1 MILQL
6 ATSDFL
12 TVLGEN
18 WVLVL
23 LGVLIALMIGCLG
36 GYLIGNTSLRT
47 KVTAD
52 MDGLERDKEIHKA
65 VLDNVGIGIAVYDQ
79 TGAIFC
85 NETIFRF
92 QDFLKGGLPKTI
104 DAFLNEFDNGNM
116 LKSNYIL
123 SCENGI
129 NVVRV
134 NYCVG
139 RKIYEI
145 KVIRKTGDQTDKYF
159 SGEVLNLVIV
169 DDITQIKDDERRQK
183 DLAAN
188 VSHELKT
195 PLTSINNS
203 VFSIINACGKGK
215 MPERDNLLTWSQRIQ
230 DNSTRM
236 QDIVNDFL
244 VLSQCS
250 HASRMGIFDIRDCVD
265 QAYAAIADYP
275 GCRGV
280 VFTLPDDT
288 PMPLLYGNHKLIIR
302 CIINLLTNAVKYI
315 NYDGKT
321 ARNQIHVSIIRI
333 DDRVAV
339 QVEDNGRG
347 IPAKDIDHLFERF
360 YRVDNSGSREVGG
373 SGIGLAIA
381 KEIADMHDG
390 VISVSS
396 VFGNGATFTLSLPTA
411 KTVFRGVSQDAQ
423 TGVIS
428 DKPLYRAAAYFMG
441 LQECEAAKSLGYTD
455 LDKLVDDYES
465 ISETDVPARD
475 KALAELLKAFGNE
488 RFHSLEEELL
498 SVEDYD
504 EVDGPVTGLDEEDIV
519 ETTPEAE
526 SGVFVMEA
534 DPVIPEQPET
544 ETKTESQAETETSVK
559 AAEPEKTEPAG
570 ETETAKTETPAVKEE
585 VVETPSVSESASAVD
600 AVSEALAQPPE
611 PEETEPEPVPQKTE
625 EEILKEQFE
634 RAMAE
639 KAAAKA
645 EAERLEKEKQLLAK
659 EEARKLL
666 TQPVVQ
672 ISADQKKTVSQI
684 KRENLDKKTIHPIT
698 NGKRYNRGRV
708 SPGEGD
714 ADNTKPEQSAEK
726 SGGEIKSSLKK
737 ILDDSSHKR
746 LK

>member
-1 MILQL
+1 M
-6 ATSDFL
+6 

-18 WVLVL
+18 WMLVVVGVLFALVL
-23 LGVLIALMIGCLG
+23 GCLI
-36 GYLIGNTSLRT
+36 GYLVGNTSLRS
-47 KVTAD
+47 KVSAN
-52 MDGLERDKEIHKA
+52 MDGLERDMQIHKA
-65 VLDNVGIGIAVYDQ
+65 VLDSVGIGMAVYDNK
-79 TGAIFC
+79 GAIFA
-85 NETIFRF
+85 NETIFKL
-92 QDFLKGGLPKTI
+92 QDFLKGGLPNTI
-104 DAFLNEFDNGNM
+104 DEFLNEFDNGNM

-134 NYCVG
+134 NYYVG

-145 KVIRKTGDQTDKYF
+145 KVIRKTGEQTDKYF

-230 DNSTRM
+230 DNSIRM
-236 QDIVNDFL
+236 QDIVSDFL

-250 HASRMGIFDIRDCVD
+250 HTSRMGIFDIRDCVE
-265 QAYAAIADYP
+265 QAYAGMADYP
-275 GCRGV
+275 GSRGV

-321 ARNQIHVSIIRI
+321 ARNQIHVSLHMI

-411 KTVFRGVSQDAQ
+411 KSVFSGVIQDVM

-428 DKPLYRAAAYFMG
+428 EKPLYRAAAYFMG
-441 LQECEAAKSLGYTD
+441 LQECEAVKSLGYTD
-455 LDKLVDDYES
+455 LSKLVEEYEA

-475 KALAELLKAFGNE
+475 KALTDLLRAFGKERFASLEDELLSTDDFDEIDGPV
-488 RFHSLEEELL
+488 SGLEEEDIAQTTPADET
-498 SVEDYD
+498 VETKA
-504 EVDGPVTGLDEEDIV
+504 EVKPVTASEPEKAEASEPQEGSSSEEDQK
-519 ETTPEAE
+519 
-526 SGVFVMEA
+526 EA
-534 DPVIPEQPET
+534 DPEVSDP
-544 ETKTESQAETETSVK
+544 SANN
-559 AAEPEKTEPAG
+559 
-570 ETETAKTETPAVKEE
+570 EE
-585 VVETPSVSESASAVD
+585 
-600 AVSEALAQPPE
+600 L
-611 PEETEPEPVPQKTE
+611 
-625 EEILKEQFE
+625 LKEQFE

-639 KAAAKA
+639 RAAQKA
-645 EAERLEKEKQLLAK
+645 EAERIEKEQQLLAK
-659 EEARKLL
+659 AEARKLL
-666 TQPVVQ
+666 TQPIVQ
-672 ISADQKKTVSQI
+672 ISADQKPAQQTKKDVI
-684 KRENLDKKTIHPIT
+684 DKKTIHPIT
-698 NGKRYNRGRV
+698 NGKRYNRGRAT
-708 SPGEGD
+708 PEAED
-714 ADNTKPEQSAEK
+714 ATASVPEQTAEK
-726 SGGEIKSSLKK
+726 QGSETKSALKK
-737 ILDDSSHKR
+737 LLDDSTPQH

>member
-1 MILQL
+1 MRLES
-6 ATSDFL
+6 ATSDLF
-12 TVLGEN
+12 TVMGEN
-18 WVLVL
+18 WMLVLVGVLLVLVL
-23 LGVLIALMIGCLG
+23 GCLI
-36 GYLIGNTSLRT
+36 GYLVGNTSLRG
-47 KVTAD
+47 KVTAN
-52 MDGLERDKEIHKA
+52 MDGLERDMQIHKA
-65 VLDNVGIGIAVYDQ
+65 VLDSVGIGMAVYDNK
-79 TGAIFC
+79 GAIFA
-85 NETIFRF
+85 NETIFKL
-92 QDFLKGGLPKTI
+92 QDFLKGGLPQTI
-104 DAFLNEFDNGNM
+104 DDFLNEFDNGNL

-134 NYCVG
+134 NYFVG

-145 KVIRKTGDQTDKYF
+145 KVIRKTGEQTGKYF

-215 MPERDNLLTWSQRIQ
+215 MPDRDNLLTWSQRIQ

-250 HASRMGIFDIRDCVD
+250 HTSRMGIFDIRECVE
-265 QAYAAIADYP
+265 QAYAGMADYP
-275 GCRGV
+275 GSRGV

-321 ARNQIHVSIIRI
+321 ARNQIHVSLHMI

-381 KEIADMHDG
+381 KEIAEMHDG

-411 KTVFRGVSQDAQ
+411 KSVFNGVTQDVV

-428 DKPLYRAAAYFMG
+428 EKPLYRAAAYFMG
-441 LQECEAAKSLGYTD
+441 LQECEAVKSLGYTD
-455 LDKLVDDYES
+455 LDKLVEEYEA

-475 KALAELLKAFGNE
+475 KALTNLLRAFGKE
-488 RFHSLEEELL
+488 RFASLEDELL
-498 SVEDYD
+498 STDD
-504 EVDGPVTGLDEEDIV
+504 FDDVDGPVTGLDAEDIAQ
-519 ETTPEAE
+519 TSPEAE
-526 SGVFVMEA
+526 TAEKVAEAAQPAEAVTVESTDGTVEEDKAKNEPEAKA
-534 DPVIPEQPET
+534 DPT
-544 ETKTESQAETETSVK
+544 AED
-559 AAEPEKTEPAG
+559 
-570 ETETAKTETPAVKEE
+570 EE
-585 VVETPSVSESASAVD
+585 
-600 AVSEALAQPPE
+600 L
-611 PEETEPEPVPQKTE
+611 
-625 EEILKEQFE
+625 LREQFE
-634 RAMAE
+634 RAVAQRAAE
-639 KAAAKA
+639 KA
-645 EAERLEKEKQLLAK
+645 EAERIEKEQQLQAK
-659 EEARKLL
+659 AEARKLL

-672 ISADQKKTVSQI
+672 ISADQKPAQQTKKDVI
-684 KRENLDKKTIHPIT
+684 DRKTIHPIT
-698 NGKRYNRGRV
+698 TGKRYNRGRAT
-708 SPGEGD
+708 PEGED
-714 ADNTKPEQSAEK
+714 AAASKPEQTAEK
-726 SGGEIKSSLKK
+726 TGGETKSSLKK
-737 ILDDSSHKR
+737 LLDDSTPQHMK
-746 LK
+746 

>member
-1 MILQL
+1 MSIQL
-6 ATSDFL
+6 VTSDFIS
-12 TVLGEN
+12 TLGEN
-18 WVLVL
+18 WLLVLIGVLIVLVL
-23 LGVLIALMIGCLG
+23 GCLI
-36 GYLIGNTSLRT
+36 GYLIGNTSLRS
-47 KVTAD
+47 KVTQGI
-52 MDGLERDKEIHKA
+52 DGLERDKQIQKA
-65 VLDNVGIGIAVYDQ
+65 VLDNVGIGIAVYDK
-79 TGAIFC
+79 TGAIFA
-85 NETIFRF
+85 NETIFKF

-104 DAFLNEFDNGNM
+104 DEFLTEFDNGNQ

-134 NYCVG
+134 NYCVD

-145 KVIRKTGDQTDKYF
+145 KVIRRNGEQQDKF
-159 SGEVLNLVIV
+159 FADDILNLIIV

-195 PLTSINNS
+195 PLTAINNS

-250 HASRMGIFDIRDCVD
+250 HASRMGLFDIRDCVE
-265 QAYAAIADYP
+265 QAYAGVADYP
-275 GCRGV
+275 GSRGV

-302 CIINLLTNAVKYI
+302 CVINLLTNAVKYI

-321 ARNQIHVSIIRI
+321 ARHQIHVSILKI

-396 VFGNGATFTLSLPTA
+396 VFGKGATFTLSLPTA
-411 KTVFRGVSQDAQ
+411 KTVFSGVCQDAQ
-423 TGVIS
+423 TGVIGE
-428 DKPLYRAAAYFMG
+428 KPLYRAAAYFLG
-441 LQECEAAKSLGYTD
+441 LQECEAVKSLGYTD
-455 LDKLVDDYES
+455 LEKIVDDYEK

-475 KALAELLKAFGNE
+475 KALAELLKSFSKE
-488 RFHSLEEELL
+488 RFQSLEEELL
-498 SVEDYD
+498 SVDDYEDF
-504 EVDGPVTGLDEEDIV
+504 DGPTSGL
-519 ETTPEAE
+519 
-526 SGVFVMEA
+526 
-534 DPVIPEQPET
+534 ET
-544 ETKTESQAETETSVK
+544 EEIAETEEAPESA
-559 AAEPEKTEPAG
+559 AAEPVSTIDEVINTPVQIVEAPATVSEEPAN
-570 ETETAKTETPAVKEE
+570 AVAEPI
-585 VVETPSVSESASAVD
+585 TPSVSESVQAAPYQ
-600 AVSEALAQPPE
+600 AAEAAPE
-611 PEETEPEPVPQKTE
+611 VPAKSE

-639 KAAAKA
+639 KA
-645 EAERLEKEKQLLAK
+645 EAERAEKEQQLLAK
-659 EEARKLL
+659 AEARKLL

-672 ISADQKKTVSQI
+672 ISADQKPAPQTKKDVI
-684 KRENLDKKTIHPIT
+684 DRKTIHPLT
-698 NGKRYNRGRV
+698 TGKRYNKGRV
-708 SPGEGD
+708 SPGGEEQG
-714 ADNTKPEQSAEK
+714 AAPAPEQDK
-726 SGGEIKSSLKK
+726 GKTTGEIKSSLKK
-737 ILDDSSHKR
+737 ILDDSKPQH

>member
-1 MILQL
+1 MSIQL
-6 ATSDFL
+6 VASEFIS
-12 TVLGEN
+12 VLGEN
-18 WVLVL
+18 WLLVL
-23 LGVLIALMIGCLG
+23 IGVLIVLVFGCLI
-36 GYLIGNTSLRT
+36 GYFVGNTSLRS
-47 KVTAD
+47 KVTAGI
-52 MDGLERDKEIHKA
+52 DGLEREKQIQKA
-65 VLDNVGIGIAVYDQ
+65 VLDNVGIGIAVYDK
-79 TGAIFC
+79 TGAIFA
-85 NETIFRF
+85 NETIFKF

-104 DAFLNEFDNGNM
+104 DAFLTDFDNGNQ

-145 KVIRKTGDQTDKYF
+145 KVIRKNGEEQDRFF
-159 SGEVLNLVIV
+159 SDDILNLIIV

-195 PLTSINNS
+195 PLTAINNS
-203 VFSIINACGKGK
+203 VFSIINACGKGR

-250 HASRMGIFDIRDCVD
+250 HASRMGIFDIRDCVE
-265 QAYAAIADYP
+265 QAYAGMADYP
-275 GCRGV
+275 GSRGV

-321 ARNQIHVSIIRI
+321 ARNQIHVSILKI

-396 VFGNGATFTLSLPTA
+396 VFGKGATFTLSLPTA
-411 KTVFRGVSQDAQ
+411 KTVFGGVCQDAQ
-423 TGVIS
+423 TGVIGE
-428 DKPLYRAAAYFMG
+428 KPLYRAAAYFLG

-455 LDKLVDDYES
+455 LDKTVEDYEK

-475 KALAELLKAFGNE
+475 KALTELLKAFGKE
-488 RFHSLEEELL
+488 RFQSLEEELL
-498 SVEDYD
+498 SVEDYED
-504 EVDGPVTGLDEEDIV
+504 FDGPTSGL
-519 ETTPEAE
+519 
-526 SGVFVMEA
+526 
-534 DPVIPEQPET
+534 
-544 ETKTESQAETETSVK
+544 
-559 AAEPEKTEPAG
+559 
-570 ETETAKTETPAVKEE
+570 
-585 VVETPSVSESASAVD
+585 
-600 AVSEALAQPPE
+600 E
-611 PEETEPEPVPQKTE
+611 PEETADTEDVQESEAEEPVTTIDEMIKTPVQIIE
-625 EEILKEQFE
+625 EQSTVPEESEAQAAIGAVEAEPYMVEEASPEVSGRSDEEILKEQFE

-639 KAAAKA
+639 KA
-645 EAERLEKEKQLLAK
+645 EAERAEKEQQLLAK
-659 EEARKLL
+659 AEARKLL

-672 ISADQKKTVSQI
+672 ISADQKPVQQTKKDVI
-684 KRENLDKKTIHPIT
+684 DRKTIHPIT

-708 SPGEGD
+708 SPGSE
-714 ADNTKPEQSAEK
+714 EQGAPAAEQDKGK

-737 ILDDSSHKR
+737 ILDDSKPQH

>member
-1 MILQL
+1 MIEPS
-6 ATSDFL
+6 TSDLL

-18 WVLVL
+18 WMLVLV
-23 LGVLIALMIGCLG
+23 GVLFALVLGCLI
-36 GYLIGNTSLRT
+36 GYLIGNTSLRG
-47 KVTAD
+47 KVTAN
-52 MDGLERDKEIHKA
+52 MDGLERDMMIHKA
-65 VLDNVGIGIAVYDQ
+65 VLDSVGIGMAVYDN
-79 TGAIFC
+79 TGAIFA
-85 NETIFRF
+85 NETIFKL
-92 QDFLKGGLPKTI
+92 QDFLKGGLPQTI
-104 DAFLNEFDNGNM
+104 DDFLTEFDNGNM

-134 NYCVG
+134 NYYVG

-145 KVIRKTGDQTDKYF
+145 KVIRKTGEQSGKYF
-159 SGEVLNLVIV
+159 NGEVLNLVIV

-215 MPERDNLLTWSQRIQ
+215 MPERDSLLIWSQRIQ

-250 HASRMGIFDIRDCVD
+250 HTSRMGIFDIRDCVE
-265 QAYAAIADYP
+265 QAYAGMSDYP
-275 GCRGV
+275 GSRGV

-288 PMPLLYGNHKLIIR
+288 PVPLLYGNHKLIIR

-321 ARNQIHVSIIRI
+321 ARNQIHVSIHVI

-411 KTVFRGVSQDAQ
+411 KTVFSGVTADAQ

-428 DKPLYRAAAYFMG
+428 EKPLYRAAAYFMG
-441 LQECEAAKSLGYTD
+441 LQECEAVKSLGYTD
-455 LDKLVDDYES
+455 LDKYVTEYEA

-475 KALAELLKAFGNE
+475 KALAELLKAFGKE
-488 RFHSLEEELL
+488 RFANLEDELL
-498 SVEDYD
+498 SIDD
-504 EVDGPVTGLDEEDIV
+504 FDDIDGPVTGLEAEDIMQ
-519 ETTPEAE
+519 TTPEAE
-526 SGVFVMEA
+526 VTAASEEPQTSQAV
-534 DPVIPEQPET
+534 PEVRTAP
-544 ETKTESQAETETSVK
+544 AETEEPADAAPSEAVQVN
-559 AAEPEKTEPAG
+559 AEPIDP
-570 ETETAKTETPAVKEE
+570 TADDEQ
-585 VVETPSVSESASAVD
+585 
-600 AVSEALAQPPE
+600 L
-611 PEETEPEPVPQKTE
+611 
-625 EEILKEQFE
+625 LKEQFE
-634 RAMAE
+634 RALAQRAAE
-639 KAAAKA
+639 KA
-645 EAERLEKEKQLLAK
+645 EAERIEKEQQLQAK
-659 EEARKLL
+659 AEARKLL

-672 ISADQKKTVSQI
+672 ISADQKPAQQTKNDVI
-684 KRENLDKKTIHPIT
+684 DRKTIHPIT
-698 NGKRYNRGRV
+698 SGKRYNRGRAT
-708 SPGEGD
+708 PEAED
-714 ADNTKPEQSAEK
+714 ASASKPEQTAEK
-726 SGGEIKSSLKK
+726 TGSETKSSLKK
-737 ILDDSSHKR
+737 LLDDSTPQHFK
-746 LK
+746 